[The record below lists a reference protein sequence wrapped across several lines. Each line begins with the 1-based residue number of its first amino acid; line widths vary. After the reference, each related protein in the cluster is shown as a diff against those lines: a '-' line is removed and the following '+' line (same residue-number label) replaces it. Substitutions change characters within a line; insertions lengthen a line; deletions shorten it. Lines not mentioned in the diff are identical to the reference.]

1 MTRYR
6 IYFGLVLGLLWSFP
20 APAAAETEEP
30 DLPLNELLGNR
41 EYRLFQ
47 EKERYRD
54 RLQILRRAVEGR
66 AHLLPEQIEDHT
78 LDAVNRTLYEL
89 RSLVRHALRLSEAET
104 NQKELQHREVKQL
117 EIRLRKLTTELY
129 DWSMAVP
136 LENRD
141 SFEETRSAVEKLRNR
156 LLRQLFGS
164 ALGEPVGAS
173 AMPSSLQSSFLP
185 VGSGSAG
192 AASAQSLLDL
202 DKFTEEEFRKIQYT
216 TKLSKRIDVFVDIA
230 RRRLDEIERRRDN
243 RDEEEEE
250 PNPLEFYTYQE
261 LLHAY
266 NRALDSAMANID
278 ERATR
283 RLDEEKEIRKALQNL
298 GKHLQ
303 EMADRLNAL
312 QPFIREQRDEALA
325 ETYEEALRLT
335 DIAQKGVQ
343 FGLGA
348 PPE

>member
-1 MTRYR
+1 M
-6 IYFGLVLGLLWSFP
+6 
-20 APAAAETEEP
+20 
-30 DLPLNELLGNR
+30 
-41 EYRLFQ
+41 
-47 EKERYRD
+47 
-54 RLQILRRAVEGR
+54 
-66 AHLLPEQIEDHT
+66 
-78 LDAVNRTLYEL
+78 
-89 RSLVRHALRLSEAET
+89 
-104 NQKELQHREVKQL
+104 
-117 EIRLRKLTTELY
+117 
-129 DWSMAVP
+129 
-136 LENRD
+136 
-141 SFEETRSAVEKLRNR
+141 
-156 LLRQLFGS
+156 
-164 ALGEPVGAS
+164 
-173 AMPSSLQSSFLP
+173 
-185 VGSGSAG
+185 
-192 AASAQSLLDL
+192 
-202 DKFTEEEFRKIQYT
+202 QYT